1 MARCWTCGTE
11 WEQTAG
17 DLYICESCEDIS
29 NRVRS
34 LHGDVRYASDRV
46 SGKFD
51 ELIYEQRQGF
61 NTLSSGIQDMAEGMH
76 EIASGIQDI
85 AGGMYEIAS
94 AIEWGFGELSWQ
106 TQQQTSVLQEITS
119 VLQEIKDNQKKKEEI
134 KADEWRLMAEEHR
147 RRGDYDQA
155 LKFFLR
161 SLDANALDYRTYIG
175 LAELYLQIGK
185 FAHAKTY
192 FEKSLP
198 HAPFKGNFTYKSYS
212 LRFIGHI
219 FYCWE
224 DYDKAIDSLKRAV
237 ELSPNYTK
245 AYYDL
250 AQYYAVEGD
259 TKNAI
264 PALRKVVETDIF
276 FLHLAE
282 RERNFNPIKNA
293 VLQLRDNLREETY
306 RYAEDIIPKVK
317 DILIE
322 VEKLYDPHLDVI
334 EKLPAEYKNT
344 LAYDR
349 LQVFQSA
356 VARNYENANSKI
368 KIVSTKLNSGFEYNE
383 FKEVKTMATDAH
395 ESASRAKN
403 IALQIQKEI
412 EIAKAKFNSS
422 VSQDS
427 SKSEKMKEKTIEIN
441 QNRNYDQE
449 TIKQKLKKRWPF

>member
-1 MARCWTCGTE
+1 M
-11 WEQTAG
+11 
-17 DLYICESCEDIS
+17 
-29 NRVRS
+29 
-34 LHGDVRYASDRV
+34 
-46 SGKFD
+46 
-51 ELIYEQRQGF
+51 
-61 NTLSSGIQDMAEGMH
+61 
-76 EIASGIQDI
+76 
-85 AGGMYEIAS
+85 
-94 AIEWGFGELSWQ
+94 
-106 TQQQTSVLQEITS
+106 
-119 VLQEIKDNQKKKEEI
+119 
-134 KADEWRLMAEEHR
+134 
-147 RRGDYDQA
+147 
-155 LKFFLR
+155 
-161 SLDANALDYRTYIG
+161 
-175 LAELYLQIGK
+175 
-185 FAHAKTY
+185 
-192 FEKSLP
+192 
-198 HAPFKGNFTYKSYS
+198 
-212 LRFIGHI
+212 
-219 FYCWE
+219 
-224 DYDKAIDSLKRAV
+224 
-237 ELSPNYTK
+237 
-245 AYYDL
+245 
-250 AQYYAVEGD
+250 
-259 TKNAI
+259 
-264 PALRKVVETDIF
+264 
-276 FLHLAE
+276 
-282 RERNFNPIKNA
+282 
-293 VLQLRDNLREETY
+293 QLRDNLREETY

-441 QNRNYDQE
+441 QNRNGDQE